1 MIKMVDLYSQYL
13 SMRKEIDSAIMGVV
27 ASSDFIKGTEVALLE
42 EELAEYI
49 GVRHCIT
56 CGNGTDALILSL
68 MAMDLMPGDEVIVP
82 SFAFASIVEAVLLL
96 GGVPLFTDVD
106 NTNFNIDV
114 KSVERVISDRTKA
127 IVPVH
132 LFGQPCNMLELMEI
146 SRSHKIVVIED
157 NAQSFGALC
166 RMESGKEIYAGGIG
180 DISYTSFFPTKMLG
194 CYGDGGAVFT
204 NNDILAKR
212 VRELSNHG
220 QCYKYM
226 HEMIGFN
233 SRLDTMQAAV
243 LRVKLKHLSQSIRG
257 RRMLAE
263 HYSKLLSDIEDIELP
278 VEVNYGKHV
287 YHQYTIKT
295 KPSMRDDL
303 KEMLMS
309 RGIQSMVYYP
319 MPLFEQPAYCGKGL
333 CDPEMN
339 ICPSLCKSVLSLPMY
354 GELTYGQQDE
364 IACAVKAYFN
374 NHNVYKS

>member
-49 GVRHCIT
+49 GVVHCIT

-96 GGVPLFTDVD
+96 GGVPVFTDVD
-106 NTNFNIDV
+106 NTTFNIDV

-166 RMESGKEIYAGGIG
+166 RMESEKK
-180 DISYTSFFPTKMLG
+180 FM
-194 CYGDGGAVFT
+194 
-204 NNDILAKR
+204 R
-212 VRELSNHG
+212 VELV
-220 QCYKYM
+220 
-226 HEMIGFN
+226 I
-233 SRLDTMQAAV
+233 
-243 LRVKLKHLSQSIRG
+243 
-257 RRMLAE
+257 
-263 HYSKLLSDIEDIELP
+263 
-278 VEVNYGKHV
+278 
-287 YHQYTIKT
+287 
-295 KPSMRDDL
+295 
-303 KEMLMS
+303 
-309 RGIQSMVYYP
+309 
-319 MPLFEQPAYCGKGL
+319 
-333 CDPEMN
+333 
-339 ICPSLCKSVLSLPMY
+339 
-354 GELTYGQQDE
+354 
-364 IACAVKAYFN
+364 
-374 NHNVYKS
+374 